1 MEAWKFT
8 GFECSKCK
16 KLVPETHS
24 FFFGL
29 RFQDCSD
36 TIVVRF
42 SRQAAESVVGMP
54 AYEFKKLKDKEAYV
68 KKNVL
73 FRDARVTLKMKEEVF

>member
-1 MEAWKFT
+1 M
-8 GFECSKCK
+8 
-16 KLVPETHS
+16 
-24 FFFGL
+24 
-29 RFQDCSD
+29 
-36 TIVVRF
+36 VVGF
-42 SRQAAESVVGMP
+42 SREAAESVVGMP